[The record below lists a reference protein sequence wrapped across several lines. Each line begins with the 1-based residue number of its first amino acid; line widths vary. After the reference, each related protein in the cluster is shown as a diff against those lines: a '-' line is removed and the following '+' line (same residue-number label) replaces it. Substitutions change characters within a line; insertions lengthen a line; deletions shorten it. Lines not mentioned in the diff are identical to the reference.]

1 MHQSDSPFRLDELGR
16 AAAIARVRAYLGAS
30 GVAEAEADARLL
42 AFKAGDFDALDLLRD
57 PAARLNA
64 EQAGA
69 LENFAARRASGE
81 PASRIVGRRPFW
93 TVELAV
99 TPEVLD
105 PRADSEAVVRLTT
118 RLFGSSAPARI
129 LDLGSGSG
137 ALLCAFLAEY
147 PSASGVA
154 VDLSASA
161 CAATRSNLQACGFAG
176 RSIVHQ
182 GSWFEPTEGRF
193 DLIVSNPPYIRSAD
207 IAGLPLEVRAHD
219 PHLALDGGADGLGAY
234 KAIFA
239 GARDALAAKGAIV
252 VEFGAG
258 QGSAVSGLAAGAGL
272 VETGSESDLG
282 GLERARAFRAA

>member
-1 MHQSDSPFRLDELGR
+1 MRQTDSPFRLDQLGR

-57 PAARLNA
+57 PAARLSA

-69 LENFAARRASGE
+69 LENLAARRAAGE

-99 TPEVLD
+99 APEVLD
-105 PRADSEAVVRLTT
+105 PRADSEAVVRLAT
-118 RLFGSSAPARI
+118 RSLGSSAPERI

-137 ALLCAFLAEY
+137 ALLCALLAEY
-147 PSASGVA
+147 PCASGVA
-154 VDLSASA
+154 VDLSTRA
-161 CAATRSNLQACGFAG
+161 CAATEANLEECGFVA
-176 RSIVHQ
+176 RSSVLQ
-182 GSWFEPTEGRF
+182 GSWFEPIEGRF
-193 DLIVSNPPYIRSAD
+193 DLIVSNPPYIRSAE

-219 PHLALDGGADGLGAY
+219 PHLGLDGGVDGLDAY
-234 KAIFA
+234 RAIFA
-239 GARDALAAKGAIV
+239 GARDALVAKGAIV

-258 QGSAVSGLAAGAGL
+258 QGPAVSGLAAGAGL
-272 VETGSESDLG
+272 IGTGSESDFG